1 MSLALSGSLTSLDAP
16 PGSYFDTAIESLYRH
31 WPAIPS
37 FTHFSI
43 VQDPPPRHTAPPTA
57 IQSLATSAVNSQA
70 TSLSTSMTDLTLN
83 DSDESSGQ
91 TTTDQSTPPTSADE
105 AVAKGYSGHGPF
117 PYISEKMGYSK
128 PKTFAQPI
136 VFFDIK
142 CIARFGVSA
151 VASNL
156 THLRFRVPSRDLAY
170 VLIGPGG
177 SGGLFPSLRYLDIS
191 TTNAR
196 LDAVFTALLKNYV
209 NLEHLVLDRVNLF
222 GFMAK
227 DKGAELCK
235 ELGGMCVSAGL
246 ARGKDRERRIAAWE
260 VAERTRIAEAEA
272 DRLAAVDAQRGTS
285 GSGGVDGESEDDEET
300 ATAREAAA
308 RAEERERQI
317 AIARSRRGHR
327 SAGHSTISLRDRP
340 LRNRQT
346 ASTALRPSV
355 PLPPQDK
362 LYLVLPPLP
371 TLKSVSIGGE
381 AHGVSSKRVME
392 WEDEFHSGW
401 RDGLGKVVGWAGH
414 VAERYERAL
423 RKADE
428 WRIQELSGGAAKTGA
443 AAKGKGKNAPTAVRT
458 RPPMDIRLLRYPMP
472 DEASSHKLNPHDPTE
487 GLIEVVPEEAR
498 DYLAPYYDAVARAE
512 DYANDHSRP
521 APCVLCTVPDCDG
534 PARRGAEP
542 GERLDGRGG
551 MDAVHRPGCG
561 HLLGR
566 QIWGWEGVSA

>member
-1 MSLALSGSLTSLDAP
+1 MRRTSSLIKIHSRAEQADCT
-16 PGSYFDTAIESLYRH
+16 GSYFDTAIETLYRR
-31 WPAIPS
+31 WPAVES
-37 FTHFSI
+37 FTHLSI

-57 IQSLATSAVNSQA
+57 IHSLATTAVNSQA
-70 TSLSTSMTDLTLN
+70 ASQATSLAGSMVDLTL
-83 DSDESSGQ
+83 DSDESSAPA
-91 TTTDQSTPPTSADE
+91 DQSTPPSSADE
-105 AVAKGYSGHGPF
+105 AFTSKGYTGHGPF
-117 PYISEKMGYSK
+117 PYLSEKMGYSK
-128 PKTFAQPI
+128 PKSFAQPI

-156 THLRFRVPSRDLAY
+156 THLRFRVPSRDIAY
-170 VLIGPGG
+170 VLVGPGG

-196 LDAVFTALLKNYV
+196 LDAVLTTLLRNYV

-227 DKGAELCK
+227 DKGPEMCR

-260 VAERTRIAEAEA
+260 VGERTRIAEAEA
-272 DRLAAVDAQRGTS
+272 DRIAAAQAVSRSTPAN
-285 GSGGVDGESEDDEET
+285 DDDDSEDEE
-300 ATAREAAA
+300 AIAAREAVA

-327 SAGHSTISLRDRP
+327 SAGFSTISLRDRP
-340 LRNRQT
+340 LRARQT
-346 ASTALRPSV
+346 AASALRPSV

-381 AHGVSSKRVME
+381 AHGVSSKRVLE
-392 WEDEFHSGW
+392 WEDEFHAGW
-401 RDGLGKVVGWAGH
+401 REGLGKVLGWAGH
-414 VAERYERAL
+414 IAERYERAL
-423 RKADE
+423 RKAEE
-428 WRIQELSGGAAKTGA
+428 WRIQEIQGVQKPST
-443 AAKGKGKNAPTAVRT
+443 KGKGKTPAPVKT
-458 RPPMDIRLLRYPMP
+458 RPPMDIRLLRFPGP
-472 DEASSHKLNPHDPTE
+472 NEARTHRVGQDPTD
-487 GLIEVVPEEAR
+487 GLIEVDSETAR

-512 DYANDHSRP
+512 EYANDHSRRP
-521 APCVLCTVPDCDG
+521 PCVLCTVPDCDG

-542 GERLDGRGG
+542 GERVDGRGG
-551 MDAVHRPGCG
+551 MDAAHRPGCG
-561 HLLGR
+561 HALGR
-566 QIWGWEGVSA
+566 EIWGWEGIAA